1 MDERRLTPA
10 QWSEVFG
17 LEQIPMTRE
26 EYLAG
31 LQARSL
37 GVLIEILHAV
47 KHTEGM
53 QSSYDDFLARYAQV
67 IGVPFIPSE
76 EVQTALRE
84 HRLALQL
91 ENSNAGGMV
100 PRSNDLGIHTSRRKC
115 SDTLSPGNWFR
126 L

>member
-84 HRLALQL
+84 HRLALYEAAQEQMKL
-91 ENSNAGGMV
+91 AFEQRNGTPA
-100 PRSNDLGIHTSRRKC
+100 IA
-115 SDTLSPGNWFR
+115 SPIGE
-126 L
+126 